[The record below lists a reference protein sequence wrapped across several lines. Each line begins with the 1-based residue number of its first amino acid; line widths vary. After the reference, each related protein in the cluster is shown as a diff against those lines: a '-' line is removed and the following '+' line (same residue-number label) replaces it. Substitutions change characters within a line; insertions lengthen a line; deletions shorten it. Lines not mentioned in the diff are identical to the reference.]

1 MHSYAEKIV
10 IKMGKDNT
18 DSGAM
23 VVFLTPEQKVAF
35 FFRKTLQGYE
45 ELFWDSAMLLV
56 SRTQTMVVHLTA
68 DKEKKEEAETH

>member
-35 FFRKTLQGYE
+35 FLGKPCKVMRSFFGTEQCCL
-45 ELFWDSAMLLV
+45 
-56 SRTQTMVVHLTA
+56 
-68 DKEKKEEAETH
+68 